1 MIWYDI
7 PTSFPYRDFDEKLIW
22 ISVAYLHDESKSI
35 LKWSKHFWGD
45 FLSQEY
51 KALMGNDYLD
61 VVDVKTQKSI
71 YIEIIFVF
79 DDHMYGW
86 LCSKKWFCHYSLF
99 WVFSREHDVNVGDCW
114 LFFL

>member
-61 VVDVKTQKSI
+61 VVDVKTLQWKVNLYWNNFCFWWSYVWLI
-71 YIEIIFVF
+71 VF
-79 DDHMYGW
+79 KEMV
-86 LCSKKWFCHYSLF
+86 LPL
-99 WVFSREHDVNVGDCW
+99 
-114 LFFL
+114 